1 MITEAWYY
9 NMRVN
14 METGFET
21 LLVITDGEGDNRE
34 KHLQD
39 VLLFL
44 RAWRNEAQ
52 ITAFAQKI
60 YELVLL

>member
-1 MITEAWYY
+1 
-9 NMRVN
+9 MRVN

-21 LLVITDGEGDNRE
+21 LLVITDGEGDIRE

-44 RAWRNEAQ
+44 QAWRNKAQ
-52 ITAFAQKI
+52 ITKS
-60 YELVLL
+60 LLKRSMN

>member
-1 MITEAWYY
+1 
-9 NMRVN
+9 MRVN

-21 LLVITDGEGDNRE
+21 LLVITDGEGDIKE

-44 RAWRNEAQ
+44 QAWRNKTQ
-52 ITAFAQKI
+52 ITKS
-60 YELVLL
+60 LLKRSMN